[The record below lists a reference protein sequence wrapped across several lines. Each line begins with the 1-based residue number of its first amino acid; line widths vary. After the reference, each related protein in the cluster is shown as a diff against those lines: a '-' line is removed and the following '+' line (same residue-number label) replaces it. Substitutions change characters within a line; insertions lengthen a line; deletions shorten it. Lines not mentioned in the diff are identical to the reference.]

1 MASQQ
6 LSEDSSNMTASVMTL
21 TKIRNA
27 SSNNRGGIVI
37 INQFF
42 KFPQVGEIIR
52 DILLLQNFVDMHL
65 TTDEK
70 TEENNNPESEN
81 KRNALEQIKQC
92 DPTLIDSLRLVKTM
106 N

>member
-1 MASQQ
+1 
-6 LSEDSSNMTASVMTL
+6 MTASVMTL

-65 TTDEK
+65 ATDEK
-70 TEENNNPESEN
+70 TAANNNPESGD
-81 KRNALEQIKQC
+81 KRNALEQIMQC

>member
-1 MASQQ
+1 
-6 LSEDSSNMTASVMTL
+6 MTL

-65 TTDEK
+65 ATDEK
-70 TEENNNPESEN
+70 TATNNNPESGD
-81 KRNALEQIKQC
+81 KRNALEQIK
-92 DPTLIDSLRLVKTM
+92 
-106 N
+106 